1 MTDSQALER
10 AKPKPVRERPTY
22 DPEQVERGLLALAEC
37 NGNGRKAERLLA
49 EDEGTPHIDHATLYR
64 WKVHQH
70 AEQYERVKAEVLPK
84 VRLKAAERHMD
95 LSDRLMDTEGLIL
108 ERLNQNVDNLDP
120 RDLAGSLRNVSTSG
134 AIHTDKAQ
142 LLADQPTEIR
152 RLDTGEVL
160 RKLGSRNMRLEATE
174 RRVVVESSE

>member
-22 DPEQVERGLLALAEC
+22 DPEQVERGLIALAEC

-49 EDEGTPHIDHATLYR
+49 QDGISIAQATLYE
-64 WKVHQH
+64 WKNHRKV
-70 AEQYERVKAEVLPK
+70 EQYERVKAEVLPK

-174 RRVVVESSE
+174 RTVVVESSE